1 MMLGLFW
8 VSACRARHGL
18 LLGSLT
24 PPIYHGCCAAQVT
37 GYRGEFGP
45 AERAGVQVG
54 WEIIG
59 VSGTAVDSKETLA
72 GELNQPS
79 RFVHSDVP
87 SETDLCLL
95 AV

>member
-1 MMLGLFW
+1 MLFLGFCVCCTLH
-8 VSACRARHGL
+8 SL
-18 LLGSLT
+18 LRGSLAAYALT
-24 PPIYHGCCAAQVT
+24 TPIYHCRCAAQVT

-72 GELNQPS
+72 GEHTHKTL
-79 RFVHSDVP
+79 FALKD
-87 SETDLCLL
+87 
-95 AV
+95 